1 SDYLSIWDM
10 DLSRWEKIKTQEK
23 HKAS

>member
-1 SDYLSIWDM
+1 SIWDM

>member
-1 SDYLSIWDM
+1 YLSIWDM

>member
-1 SDYLSIWDM
+1 WDM

>member
-1 SDYLSIWDM
+1 IWDM